1 MKQSKP
7 PVGST
12 DAYALVGIAGQAGC
26 VTLVV
31 VVVALIAGLWL
42 DRQLGSRPVMT
53 LILVVASIPVSV
65 ILMLRMV
72 LRSMERFHQQRGH
85 VRVESGSGEPI
96 GGVWREPAQSGRAA
110 PGRDQDDE
118 N

>member
-12 DAYALVGIAGQAGC
+12 DALALVGIAGQAGC
-26 VTLVV
+26 LTLVV

-53 LILVVASIPVSV
+53 LVMIGASVPVSV

-85 VRVESGSGEPI
+85 VRVEQGNGEPI
-96 GGVWREPAQSGRAA
+96 GGVWREPSA
-110 PGRDQDDE
+110 PGRPPAGRDREDE
-118 N
+118 D